1 MLSSETLR
9 VSRKLL
15 TLALLLGALF
25 FMLSER
31 NASVRASSCDTAYG
45 EGMYTCTNQL
55 SGKPPLC
62 TSNTPYN
69 PSCTVSYSYT
79 DCQSNQTAAYD
90 LCVLGG
96 PAGSTPQQP
105 MTPPPSPNPPV
116 GAIIYRN
123 CMNGS
128 VPTFLRPAYNSCI
141 AAGEAK
147 STCCAL
153 ITPPSSGGG
162 NSNL

>member
-1 MLSSETLR
+1 MLSSEMLR
-9 VSRKLL
+9 ISRKLF
-15 TLALLLGALF
+15 TLALLVGALF

-31 NASVRASSCDTAYG
+31 KVVVQASTCDSAYG

-62 TSNTPYN
+62 TDNTPYN
-69 PSCTVSYSYT
+69 PNCTVSYNYT
-79 DCQSNQTAAYD
+79 DCQSNQSAVYD

-96 PAGSTPQQP
+96 PAGVTPLQP
-105 MTPPPSPNPPV
+105 MTKPPSPAPPV

-147 STCCAL
+147 STCCSL
-153 ITPPSSGGG
+153 ITPPASGG

>member
-1 MLSSETLR
+1 MLSSEMLR
-9 VSRKLL
+9 ISRKFF
-15 TLALLLGALF
+15 TLALLVGALF
-25 FMLSER
+25 FTLSQR
-31 NASVRASSCDTAYG
+31 NVVVHASTCDQAYG

-62 TSNTPYN
+62 ATNTPYN
-69 PSCTVSYSYT
+69 PTCTVSYSYT
-79 DCQSNQTAAYD
+79 DCQSNQTAVYD
-90 LCVLGG
+90 LCDLSNG
-96 PAGSTPQQP
+96 PAGVTPKQP
-105 MTPPPSPNPPV
+105 MAPPPNPNPPV

-147 STCCAL
+147 STCCSL
-153 ITPPSSGGG
+153 ITPPASGGNG
-162 NSNL
+162 NL